1 MVLTKNGLIHVGLMS
16 IKQINKE
23 RQPLNVGLYTINAL
37 ILNTQMP
44 PVIQIQMFIRTVH
57 TVIKTIANLGI
68 RNTLVSIAGKFV
80 IWTCSIRFGYTT
92 R

>member
-1 MVLTKNGLIHVGLMS
+1 MGLVS

-23 RQPLNVGLYTINAL
+23 KQPLYVGLYTINAL

-44 PVIQIQMFIRTVH
+44 PVIQIQMLIRTVH
-57 TVIKTIANLGI
+57 AVIKTIANLGI
-68 RNTLVSIAGKFV
+68 RNTLVSIAEKFV
-80 IWTCSIRFGYTT
+80 IWTCPIRFGYTT